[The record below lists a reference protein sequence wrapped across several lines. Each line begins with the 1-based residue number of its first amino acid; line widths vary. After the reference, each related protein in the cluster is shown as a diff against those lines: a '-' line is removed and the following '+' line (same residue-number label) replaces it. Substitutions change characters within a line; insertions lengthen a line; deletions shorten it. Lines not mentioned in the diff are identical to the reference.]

1 MDKKK
6 LSTRYKKKAMLEALE
21 KSLGIVTTACK
32 HVGVSRRTY
41 YNWLA
46 TDEVFKKAVNDIGDI
61 ALDFAESKLYEL
73 IKEANVAATLFY
85 LKTKGKH
92 RGYIERQEL
101 AVDGNIESKLIEWK
115 PAK

>member
-41 YNWLA
+41 II
-46 TDEVFKKAVNDIGDI
+46 VM
-61 ALDFAESKLYEL
+61 
-73 IKEANVAATLFY
+73 
-85 LKTKGKH
+85 
-92 RGYIERQEL
+92 
-101 AVDGNIESKLIEWK
+101 
-115 PAK
+115 

>member
-1 MDKKK
+1 MAEKK
-6 LSTRYKKKAMLEALE
+6 LSTRYLQSSGRSSAD
-21 KSLGIVTTACK
+21 I
-32 HVGVSRRTY
+32 
-41 YNWLA
+41 
-46 TDEVFKKAVNDIGDI
+46 DIGDI

-73 IKEANVAATLFY
+73 IKEANVPATLFY
-85 LKTKGKH
+85 LKTKGKN